1 MQKVT
6 QAYVQAQVTTTSQGQ
21 LLVLLYDGGIKYL
34 TQAKEK
40 IAERDVKAKGNLIS
54 RALDVINELD
64 GSLNLEKGGSLAE
77 NLHKLYFYCSTRL
90 LLANIRMDPALIDE
104 VINVLAGLR
113 SAYAEILDNPEAQA
127 VGAQIAAAQSA
138 AAKAPMRAPIAMPSQ
153 PAAPS
158 SAHSDRARAQAYG
171 QQGAQQV
178 LATVRQAVEKAP
190 EPQAEQNTATP
201 LTPPPAQGFATR
213 NLAASAL
220 YRRAAQ
226 G

>member
-1 MQKVT
+1 MQKAT

-40 IAERDVKAKGNLIS
+40 IATRDVKAKGNLIS

-64 GSLNLEKGGSLAE
+64 GSLNMDKGGSLAE

-90 LLANIRMDPALIDE
+90 LLANIRLDPALIDE
-104 VINVLAGLR
+104 VIQILSGLR

-138 AAKAPMRAPIAMPSQ
+138 NAKNPMRAPIAMVSP
-153 PAAPS
+153 PAVHPN
-158 SAHSDRARAQAYG
+158 AHSDRARAQAYG

-178 LATVRQAVEKAP
+178 LATVRQAVENAP
-190 EPQAEQNTATP
+190 EPQAAKEPAS
-201 LTPPPAQGFATR
+201 LTPPPAQGFGAR